1 MSIKINPFRNIEALN
16 FLTKVNDK
24 KVLVKSEIKSGFNA
38 QISTAN
44 NLHLFAGD
52 LRKAQ
57 LFGKLESLNR
67 ANNKINGAFAISS
80 PKVILGGDDEEVIK
94 ETKRLIDNYK
104 RKIEPKEIKGANPS
118 APGKPPGH
126 AGPKHKVKPEVQAEI
141 MNNPDRI
148 FSGKRINKD
157 GSERYVDIYYKNK
170 SAVVTEQGN
179 KGRVITAY
187 GLIDKNP
194 KNLNPKPFNLEKI
207 ANNPNYVEIK
217 LEKLGSTNVVYPNK
231 GRFEAKDFP
240 PGPPKNNP
248 PKVNGNEPPQIKPV
262 VTTPTKPIV
271 TIAEELP
278 SIPKTTGTNQPPITP
293 KTPIINE
300 ELPVRTSPIGKI
312 AGNISR
318 GLIIMQLVQ
327 IGVTALNFSKL
338 EADAE
343 KFGFYV
349 DPFLDKYIITNP
361 DKAAQNLGEGFELT
375 FYTNP
380 QDYHSQGDS
389 VKFTVK
395 DGKFTNPDGY
405 QLIFNKEKGYTEA
418 VILA

>member
-1 MSIKINPFRNIEALN
+1 MSIKINPFRGIEVLN
-16 FLTKVNDK
+16 LLTKSDDK
-24 KVLVKSEIKSGFNA
+24 NSQIKTDNKLHHNA
-38 QISTAN
+38 KFSTAS
-44 NLHLFAGD
+44 NLHLFAGN
-52 LRKAQ
+52 LKKSQ

-67 ANNKINGAFAISS
+67 VDNKLNLASAFSTAKIN
-80 PKVILGGDDEEVIK
+80 LGDDDDEVIK
-94 ETKRLIDNYK
+94 ETKRVIDNYK
-104 RKIEPKEIKGANPS
+104 RKIEPKEIKGSQPTEKIKS
-118 APGKPPGH
+118 PGH
-126 AGPKHKVKPEVQAEI
+126 ANSGHRVKPEVQAEI
-141 MNNPDRI
+141 MNNAERI
-148 FSGKRINKD
+148 FSGKNKN
-157 GSERYVDIYYKNK
+157 GRYVDIYYKNG
-170 SAVVTEQGN
+170 SAVITEQGN
-179 KGRVITAY
+179 KGSVITAY
-187 GLIDKNP
+187 GLIDKK
-194 KNLNPKPFNLEKI
+194 KNIKIKPFKI
-207 ANNPNYVEIK
+207 TDIENNPNYVEIK

-240 PGPPKNNP
+240 PGPPKSNP

>member
-1 MSIKINPFRNIEALN
+1 MSIKINSFRSIEALN
-16 FLTKVNDK
+16 FLPRISNKNLISSQDNPN
-24 KVLVKSEIKSGFNA
+24 LGQEF
-38 QISTAN
+38 STAN

-57 LFGKLESLNR
+57 LFGKLQTSNVIT
-67 ANNKINGAFAISS
+67 NKINFAFSS
-80 PKVILGGDDEEVIK
+80 SKIKFGGDDEEIIK
-94 ETKRLIDNYK
+94 EAKRVIDNYK
-104 RKIEPKEIKGANPS
+104 RKIEPKDIKGSQPAE
-118 APGKPPGH
+118 GKKTPGH
-126 AGPKHKVKPEVQAEI
+126 GYSKHLVKPEVQAEI
-141 MNNPDRI
+141 MNKPERI
-148 FSGKRINKD
+148 FSGKND
-157 GSERYVDIYYKNK
+157 NGRYVDIYYKNG
-170 SAVVTEQGN
+170 SAVITEQGD
-179 KGRVITAY
+179 KGRVISAY
-187 GLIDKNP
+187 GLVDK
-194 KNLNPKPFNLEKI
+194 KKLNPKPFKI
-207 ANNPNYVEIK
+207 ANIENNPNYVEIK
-217 LEKLGSTNVVYPNK
+217 LEKAGSTNVIYPNK

-240 PGPPKNNP
+240 PGSPKNNL
-248 PKVNGNEPPQIKPV
+248 PKTNNGTSTIGETTEIKPNIPNSAKPNVSV
-262 VTTPTKPIV
+262 VN
-271 TIAEELP
+271 E
-278 SIPKTTGTNQPPITP
+278 PPITP

-300 ELPVRTSPIGKI
+300 ELPVSTSPVGKL

>member
-24 KVLVKSEIKSGFNA
+24 NVLVKSEIKSSFNA
-38 QISTAN
+38 EVSTAN
-44 NLHLFAGD
+44 NLHLFAGS

-57 LFGKLESLNR
+57 LFGKLQNSKVIT
-67 ANNKINGAFAISS
+67 NKINFAHSS
-80 PKVILGGDDEEVIK
+80 SKIKFGGDDEEVIK
-94 ETKRLIDNYK
+94 EARRVIDNYK

-118 APGKPPGH
+118 APGKSPGH

-141 MNNPDRI
+141 MNNSERI

-157 GSERYVDIYYKNK
+157 GSQRYVDVYYKNG
-170 SAVVTEQGN
+170 SAVITEQGD

-194 KNLNPKPFNLEKI
+194 KRPNPKPFKI
-207 ANNPNYVEIK
+207 ADIENNPNYVEIK
-217 LEKLGSTNVVYPNK
+217 LEKSGSTNVVYPNK

-248 PKVNGNEPPQIKPV
+248 PKINGNEPPQIKP
-262 VTTPTKPIV
+262 TGATQPKPNV
-271 TIAEELP
+271 SVAEDLPIA
-278 SIPKTTGTNQPPITP
+278 PKTTVINEPPITP
-293 KTPIINE
+293 KVPIINE
-300 ELPVRTSPIGKI
+300 ELPVRPSPLGKL

-318 GLIIMQLVQ
+318 GLIIMQLAQ
-327 IGVTALNFSKL
+327 IGVAALNFSKL

-349 DPFLDKYIITNP
+349 DPFLDKYIIKDP
-361 DKAAQNLGEGFELT
+361 DKAAKNLGEGFELT
-375 FYTNP
+375 FYTDP
-380 QDYHSQGDS
+380 KDYYSQGQS

-395 DGKFTNPDGY
+395 EGKFSNPDGY

-418 VILA
+418 VLLA